1 MKLNVVCFWWAG
13 LVLISWMSHSVV
25 SAQSVE
31 QQPWELQNSGVTASL
46 RGLSVV
52 DSNTAWSSGS
62 GGTVIK
68 TVDGGKNW
76 KDVSVADAGDL
87 DFRDIHAFDS
97 RTAVILSA
105 GQPARVYRTEDAGA
119 SWHLQFEHPDE
130 KSFFDALS
138 FFDDQHGIA
147 MSDPVD
153 NRVLLIE
160 TLDGG
165 KTWAE
170 LPARRRPVKQRGEA
184 GFAASGTNMR
194 VVGDAVFIALGGA
207 DKGQAETSSR
217 IVFSHDRAKAWQ
229 QAVVPM
235 PRNPSSGI
243 FSMVFVD
250 PQTAVVVGG
259 DYLNQQERDGTA
271 ACTQDGGKTWSRPT
285 GKLPRGYRSGVAA
298 GQQDGQTLLVAVG
311 PAGTDVSLDLGQ
323 NWQAASDQGFHAVQ
337 FTPDGKRAWAS
348 GADGAIGRWNGKSV
362 FPSK

>member
-1 MKLNVVCFWWAG
+1 MKLNFFGCCWAALA
-13 LVLISWMSHSVV
+13 LVLWMSHSIV
-25 SAQSVE
+25 SAQSVK
-31 QQPWELQNSGVTASL
+31 QQVWDLQNSGVTASL

-62 GGTVIK
+62 GGTVVK
-68 TVDGGKNW
+68 TVDGGKTW
-76 KDVSVADAGDL
+76 KDVSVVDAGDL

-97 RTAVILSA
+97 QTAVILSA
-105 GQPARVYRTEDAGA
+105 GQPARVYRTEDGGA
-119 SWHLQFEHPDE
+119 NWQLQFEHPDE

-138 FFDDQHGIA
+138 FFDKQHGIA

-170 LPARRRPVKQRGEA
+170 LPAQRRPVKQRGEA

-194 VVGDAVFIALGGA
+194 VVGDSVFIALGGA
-207 DKGQAETSSR
+207 EKDQAETSSR
-217 IVFSHDRAKAWQ
+217 IVFSNDRAKAWQ

-243 FSMVFVD
+243 FSMVFID

-271 ACTQDGGKTWSRPT
+271 ACSQDGGKTWSRP

-298 GQQDGQTLLVAVG
+298 GRQDGHTILVAVG

-323 NWQAASDQGFHAVQ
+323 SWQAASDQGFHAVQ

-348 GADGAIGRWNGKSV
+348 GADGTIGRWNGKPV
-362 FPSK
+362 FHSK